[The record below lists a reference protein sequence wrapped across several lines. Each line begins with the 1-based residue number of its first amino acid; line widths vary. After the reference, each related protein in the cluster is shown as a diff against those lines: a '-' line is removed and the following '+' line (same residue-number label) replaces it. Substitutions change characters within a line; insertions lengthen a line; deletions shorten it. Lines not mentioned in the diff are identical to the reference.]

1 MCGIGTDWLQ
11 EAAKHPLASPAS
23 ESPHSPKR
31 ALIIFVKNP
40 ALGKVKTRLAKTIG
54 EQAAL
59 DAYLQM
65 LAYMRATAV
74 QVEVD
79 RVVYY
84 ADYID
89 EADAW
94 SRPAFSKALQATGDV
109 GERMAAAFADLFA
122 QGYGQVALVGSDFL
136 DIQVQHLNQAYR
148 ALDHHDCVL
157 GPAQDGGYYLVGMR
171 ALQADIFQNRTWSHA
186 KVLAE
191 ALASL
196 QKAGKTVALLPE
208 LSDIDE
214 AEDWFAALERL
225 QARAKLP

>member
-11 EAAKHPLASPAS
+11 EAAKHPLDSSAL
-23 ESPHSPKR
+23 ESPSSPKR

-40 ALGKVKTRLAKTIG
+40 VLGKVKTRLAKVIG

-59 DAYLQM
+59 DAYVQM
-65 LAYMRATAV
+65 LAHMRATAS
-74 QVEVD
+74 QVEAD
-79 RVVYY
+79 RWVYY
-84 ADYID
+84 AEAID

-94 SRPAFSKALQATGDV
+94 ERPAFSKALQGPGDV
-109 GERMAAAFADLFA
+109 GERMGRAFADLFA
-122 QGYGQVALVGSDFL
+122 QGYEEVALVGSDFL
-136 DIQVQHLNQAYR
+136 DVQVQHLNQAFR
-148 ALDHHDCVL
+148 VL
-157 GPAQDGGYYLVGMR
+157 AHNDLVFGPAQDGGYYLVGMK

-191 ALASL
+191 ALATL

-214 AEDWFAALERL
+214 AEDWFAALHR
-225 QARAKLP
+225 QAARAKQP